1 MQVYRYNARTDEL
14 MKLTDEV
21 INRIAFLCG
30 DTAAQVKAELLDGV
44 DGDELLRRCLNGA
57 GGPALRKTHAEPR
70 SGNTCHPV
78 AIAGQ

>member
-14 MKLTDEV
+14 ISVEKLTDEV

-44 DGDELLRRCLNGA
+44 DGDELLRRCLKA
-57 GGPALRKTHAEPR
+57 ARRSMWLRAAAVPIAVCMPAIR
-70 SGNTCHPV
+70 
-78 AIAGQ
+78 